1 MDIEF
6 DYKGDPLGGVITN
19 CKYYVVDISLYVSP
33 GGSIRPIPA
42 PYIYLHDLWVFS
54 S

>member
-19 CKYYVVDISLYVSP
+19 CKYIITLNKEA
-33 GGSIRPIPA
+33 IN
-42 PYIYLHDLWVFS
+42 
-54 S
+54 